1 QDPND
6 EPAENLFNR
15 LCITRNLS
23 LQNQLENKEA
33 DIMLRKIKK
42 QKLVTPPFKLPENWI
57 CTNLIEICEY
67 LVDCHNKT
75 APYVD
80 AGIPIIRT
88 TNIRNRNFQEQ
99 DLKFVNKETYEFW
112 SRRCAPQP
120 GDIIFTRE
128 APMGEAL
135 IIPPN
140 VQWCLGQRTMLIRVM
155 HEFISNEFILLAL
168 TEPLL
173 LERASKHAVG
183 LTVKH
188 LRVGDVETLNIP
200 LPPLNEQYRIVAKVK
215 ILLSLCDKAQKKI
228 KSAQQTQL
236 HLADALTEA
245 AIN

>member
-1 QDPND
+1 
-6 EPAENLFNR
+6 
-15 LCITRNLS
+15 
-23 LQNQLENKEA
+23 
-33 DIMLRKIKK
+33 M
-42 QKLVTPPFKLPENWI
+42 
-57 CTNLIEICEY
+57 
-67 LVDCHNKT
+67 
-75 APYVD
+75 
-80 AGIPIIRT
+80 
-88 TNIRNRNFQEQ
+88 
-99 DLKFVNKETYEFW
+99 
-112 SRRCAPQP
+112 
-120 GDIIFTRE
+120 
-128 APMGEAL
+128 
-135 IIPPN
+135 
-140 VQWCLGQRTMLIRVM
+140 
-155 HEFISNEFILLAL
+155 FILTPHQNMEQPYENFVTLASSHIPEWSWLAL